1 MFSVIKISIF
11 FLFGITLC
19 SCLQE
24 TTEANSSEAIETT
37 KLEMVTTQGTMTLE
51 LYNQTP
57 LHRDNFINL
66 ARNKAYDSLLFHRV
80 IEDFMIQSGDPDSRD
95 AKAGE
100 TLGEGDAP
108 YLVDAEFNENLFHK
122 KGVLAAARDN
132 NPTKASSAMQF
143 YIVQGK
149 VFTDSTLGL
158 AEIRL
163 SKNKALDYFKKI
175 EKHTALIDSIE
186 SAMDQRKFPKY
197 DALKDSIYQIALKD
211 ESFESY
217 VIPESQRK
225 VYKSVGGTPHLD
237 QNYTIFGEVIDG
249 ISVIDSIATV
259 ETDRSNRPSE
269 DVRILTLRVLNN

>member
-1 MFSVIKISIF
+1 MFSVIKVSIF
-11 FLFGITLC
+11 FLFGITLS

-24 TTEANSSEAIETT
+24 RTEANISEEINST
-37 KLEMVTTQGTMTLE
+37 KLEMVTTHGTMTLE
-51 LYNQTP
+51 LYNETP

-66 ARNKAYDSLLFHRV
+66 ASNKAYDSLLFHRV
-80 IEDFMIQSGDPDSRD
+80 IGEFMIQSGDPDSRD
-95 AKAGE
+95 ANPGDA
-100 TLGEGDAP
+100 LGEGDAP

-132 NPTKASSAMQF
+132 HPTKASSAMQF

-163 SKNKALDYFKKI
+163 SKNKAFDYFKKI
-175 EKHTALIDSIE
+175 EKQTTLIDSID
-186 SAMDQRKFPKY
+186 SAMDQRNFPQYKK
-197 DALKDSIYQIALKD
+197 LRDSLYQIALKD

-217 VIPESQRK
+217 IIPESQRS
-225 VYKSVGGTPHLD
+225 VYKSIGGTPHLD
-237 QNYTIFGEVIDG
+237 QNYTIFGEVIKG

-259 ETDRSNRPSE
+259 ETDSSNRPIE
-269 DVRILTLRVLNN
+269 DIRILRLRVLNN